1 MDGKR
6 LNCQLNTCVF
16 AYRYRLI
23 AYCVDPPC
31 PLPRSNAGL
40 LSFASLADGIHVD
53 TSRCSPQTGIIV
65 LLPHELAA
73 PPSDLLADSP
83 LAAVLSQ
90 YT

>member
-1 MDGKR
+1 M
-6 LNCQLNTCVF
+6 
-16 AYRYRLI
+16 
-23 AYCVDPPC
+23 
-31 PLPRSNAGL
+31 
-40 LSFASLADGIHVD
+40 LSFASDRSGIHID
-53 TSRCSPQTGIIV
+53 TFPAPTQTGIIV